1 MSRELEEIVLEKTE
15 RDKLIDELTLA
26 LLYLTSFTEEGKP
39 DVRMSWKSH
48 DWTAMDRL
56 VDDGF
61 IEKPKCIRKHSR
73 VLTNEGIE
81 KAKELLDR
89 IGPSLGFAKKAG
101 RISSAEPSPAE
112 THLDHSNF
120 RLELDAKTVLDAKS
134 HVLSHRVDILT
145 RCLSVIHKNKRLLFP
160 NTDVAHAIT
169 AKTCI
174 VDQPGGG
181 KLETT
186 AGQRIRN

>member
-61 IEKPKCIRKHSR
+61 IEKPKCMRKHLESSR
-73 VLTNEGIE
+73 T
-81 KAKELLDR
+81 KE
-89 IGPSLGFAKKAG
+89 
-101 RISSAEPSPAE
+101 
-112 THLDHSNF
+112 
-120 RLELDAKTVLDAKS
+120 
-134 HVLSHRVDILT
+134 
-145 RCLSVIHKNKRLLFP
+145 
-160 NTDVAHAIT
+160 
-169 AKTCI
+169 
-174 VDQPGGG
+174 
-181 KLETT
+181 
-186 AGQRIRN
+186 

>member
-1 MSRELEEIVLEKTE
+1 MGKTE

-61 IEKPKCIRKHSR
+61 IEKPKCMRKHSR

-81 KAKELLDR
+81 KAKGGTDVVQEF
-89 IGPSLGFAKKAG
+89 LGFFNSFV
-101 RISSAEPSPAE
+101 REDSRML
-112 THLDHSNF
+112 THAFRFLD
-120 RLELDAKTVLDAKS
+120 KT
-134 HVLSHRVDILT
+134 
-145 RCLSVIHKNKRLLFP
+145 
-160 NTDVAHAIT
+160 
-169 AKTCI
+169 I
-174 VDQPGGG
+174 VH
-181 KLETT
+181 
-186 AGQRIRN
+186 

>member
-1 MSRELEEIVLEKTE
+1 MSRELEGIVLEKTE

-61 IEKPKCIRKHSR
+61 IEKPKCMRKHSR

-81 KAKELLDR
+81 NLSLTPK
-89 IGPSLGFAKKAG
+89 SLGPQ
-101 RISSAEPSPAE
+101 SAFGF
-112 THLDHSNF
+112 N
-120 RLELDAKTVLDAKS
+120 
-134 HVLSHRVDILT
+134 
-145 RCLSVIHKNKRLLFP
+145 
-160 NTDVAHAIT
+160 
-169 AKTCI
+169 
-174 VDQPGGG
+174 
-181 KLETT
+181 
-186 AGQRIRN
+186 

>member
-26 LLYLTSFTEEGKP
+26 LLYLTSFTEEEGKP

-61 IEKPKCIRKHSR
+61 IEKPKCMRKHSR

-81 KAKELLDR
+81 KAKELLDHV
-89 IGPSLGFAKKAG
+89 GPSLGFNKKDW
-101 RISSAEPSPAE
+101 
-112 THLDHSNF
+112 TN
-120 RLELDAKTVLDAKS
+120 
-134 HVLSHRVDILT
+134 
-145 RCLSVIHKNKRLLFP
+145 
-160 NTDVAHAIT
+160 
-169 AKTCI
+169 
-174 VDQPGGG
+174 
-181 KLETT
+181 
-186 AGQRIRN
+186 

>member
-61 IEKPKCIRKHSR
+61 IEKSKCMRKHSR

-81 KAKELLDR
+81 KAKELLDHV
-89 IGPSLGFAKKAG
+89 GPSLGFNKKDW
-101 RISSAEPSPAE
+101 
-112 THLDHSNF
+112 TN
-120 RLELDAKTVLDAKS
+120 
-134 HVLSHRVDILT
+134 
-145 RCLSVIHKNKRLLFP
+145 
-160 NTDVAHAIT
+160 
-169 AKTCI
+169 
-174 VDQPGGG
+174 
-181 KLETT
+181 
-186 AGQRIRN
+186 

>member
-15 RDKLIDELTLA
+15 RGKLIDELTLA

-61 IEKPKCIRKHSR
+61 IEKPKCMRKHSR

-81 KAKELLDR
+81 KAKELLDHV
-89 IGPSLGFAKKAG
+89 GPSLGFNKKDW
-101 RISSAEPSPAE
+101 
-112 THLDHSNF
+112 TN
-120 RLELDAKTVLDAKS
+120 
-134 HVLSHRVDILT
+134 
-145 RCLSVIHKNKRLLFP
+145 
-160 NTDVAHAIT
+160 
-169 AKTCI
+169 
-174 VDQPGGG
+174 
-181 KLETT
+181 
-186 AGQRIRN
+186 